1 MGPFDILLLI
11 VIGLIL
17 GGAVFGFVKT
27 RKKGGCS
34 CSSCASCGSCPSCAR
49 RDPKGPVNAE
59 KGN

>member
-34 CSSCASCGSCPSCAR
+34 CSSCSSCASCPSRAR
-49 RDPKGPVNAE
+49 RDPREPESAE
-59 KGN
+59 KTN